1 MEFKI
6 FLDRYHIYDPNLQ
19 KLGMAVD
26 KVLINEFIK
35 CFTNAHNRIVWHTKH
50 HITIIFQDTFIV
62 CVRE

>member
-6 FLDRYHIYDPNLQ
+6 FLVRYHIYDPNLQ

-35 CFTNAHNRIVWHTKH
+35 CFTNVHNRIVRHTN
-50 HITIIFQDTFIV
+50 II
-62 CVRE
+62 